1 MRFFLGLGAALA
13 GLGYAVWRLFLR
25 VDGIPADHPT
35 TSITPGSA
43 LAFATGIVAQP
54 SVSRADVALTFAPA
68 TVSSLKLMVEGRNF
82 YPAILADI
90 EAATE
95 SVHINQYGFKPGKIA
110 DWFVPVLEARAKAGV
125 EVRLS
130 VDGIGS
136 AVNGISK
143 PMFIRLAAAG
153 VQIVVHDAAPPD
165 RTGLYPDRPVDRR
178 NDEIGRVDHRKMY
191 LIDGRVAW
199 IGGAGIEDHF
209 ENGKFHDL
217 FVRVEGDVVRQMQA
231 LFFASW
237 RYLGG
242 PAPAGDLDRY
252 FPAPKKKGTT
262 PLTFLLNWPKIQ
274 LHVTAAAADL
284 IGNAKA
290 TLDIINPYV
299 GDPTFIDAIVAAA
312 NRGVAVRMVI
322 PDAVHGNST
331 AWASLAYHYARL
343 LGAGIDVWEYPSLV
357 HAKAIVADDSVLVGT
372 LNLDAWALYRNP
384 EIALHV
390 EDAAVAATF
399 RTDLF
404 DADIALSTA
413 AVVPTDRM
421 TLLKGRILNKFP
433 SLL

>member
-1 MRFFLGLGAALA
+1 MRFIIGLGAALA
-13 GLGYAVWRLFLR
+13 GLGYAIWRLFLR
-25 VDGIPADHPT
+25 VDGIPADHPST
-35 TSITPGSA
+35 AITPDGA
-43 LAFATGIVAQP
+43 LEFAARVTAQP
-54 SVSRADVALTFAPA
+54 SVNRPDVALTFAPA
-68 TVSSLKLMVEGRNF
+68 TVSSLQLMVEGRNF

-110 DWFVPVLEARAKAGV
+110 DWFVPVLEARAQAGV

-143 PMFIRLAAAG
+143 PMFARLAAAG

-217 FVRVEGDVVRQMQA
+217 FVRVEGNVVRQMQA
-231 LFFASW
+231 LFLASW

-242 PAPAGDLDRY
+242 PAPEADLARF
-252 FPAPKKKGTT
+252 FPAPVDPGTT
-262 PLTFLLNWPKIQ
+262 PLTFLLNWPRLQ
-274 LHVTAAAADL
+274 LHVTAAAAEL
-284 IGNAKA
+284 IGNASQ

-299 GDPTFIDAIVAAA
+299 GDPTFIDSIVAAA
-312 NRGVAVRMVI
+312 ERGVAVRMVI
-322 PDAVHGNST
+322 PDMVHGNST
-331 AWASLAYHYARL
+331 AWASLAYHYGRL
-343 LGAGIDVWEYPSLV
+343 LGAGVEVWEYPALV
-357 HAKAIVADDSVLVGT
+357 HAKAIVADDAVLVGT

-384 EIALHV
+384 EIALHIT
-390 EDAAVAATF
+390 DAAVAATF

-404 DADIALSTA
+404 DTDIAASIA